1 MGGCTGWVLEWLQKE
16 RLFDSVVSFWGSR
29 KGEVGLCNTLRTAV
43 MEIDGRVTPLRHV
56 CPRDSLTQSVRVLD
70 SDRGMV
76 LEPVTC
82 SMKGAG
88 HILADGEEEPELW
101 P

>member
-1 MGGCTGWVLEWLQKE
+1 
-16 RLFDSVVSFWGSR
+16 
-29 KGEVGLCNTLRTAV
+29 
-43 MEIDGRVTPLRHV
+43 MESSGRVTPLRHV
-56 CPRDSLTQSVRVLD
+56 CPRDSLTESMRVLD

-76 LEPVTC
+76 LEPVT